1 MSLFIREITTATRLA
16 DFSSGI
22 GTAGATLAID
32 TDLRRVGIATTIPA
46 GTLQVGTGITMYG
59 SSGIVSATSINS
71 NTINSE
77 TAQFSNIQSNETVR
91 VGTAVTID
99 GTSGIVTATA
109 FYGDGSN
116 LTNTGSTLSSGIG
129 TQRIV
134 LTSQTSGTMT
144 SSSTDSDLTFDSTT
158 NTLNAPTFAGNGTIP
173 IGGIIMW
180 YGNIVDIP
188 SGWSLCNGSN
198 GTPDL
203 RSRFVVGATD
213 DGSTGVTFNA
223 DTGVVSGSYAPHNTG
238 GKVAHQLT
246 EAEMPSHNH
255 SYQDFY
261 NGNGGGQGGGGANT
275 GTVSSGRTTG
285 STGGSDYHENRPP
298 YYALAFIMRTT

>member
-59 SSGIVSATSINS
+59 SSGIISATSL
-71 NTINSE
+71 NSE
-77 TAQFSNIQSNETVR
+77 TIQVKTIQSDEIVR

-99 GTSGIVTATA
+99 GNSGIVTATA
-109 FYGDGSN
+109 FYGDGAN

-129 TQRIV
+129 TQRVV
-134 LTSQTSGTMT
+134 LTTQTSGTMT
-144 SSSTDSDLTFDSTT
+144 SSSTNADLTFDSTT
-158 NTLNAPTFAGNGTIP
+158 STLSAPTFAGNGTIP

-223 DTGVVSGSYAPHNTG
+223 DTGAVSGSYAPHNTG
-238 GKVAHQLT
+238 GSVAHQLT
-246 EAEMPSHNH
+246 IAEMPSHNH
-255 SYQDFY
+255 SYSDET
-261 NGNGGGQGGGGANT
+261 NSGTGGGQGGGGANT
-275 GTVSSGRTTG
+275 GTNNVGRTTG

-298 YYALAFIMRTT
+298 YYALAFIMRIN